1 MARLIRDER
10 TDCALYTFYRDE
22 EVGVCKATCGEV
34 RCNGDTTYCSEMD
47 TVNEMEMMVEFEDR
61 LTNGDRRF

>member
-22 EVGVCKATCGEV
+22 EVGVCKASCKEV
-34 RCNGDTTYCSEMD
+34 ECNGDSVMCSEMD
-47 TVNEMEMMVEFEDR
+47 AVEEMMLVSEFENR
-61 LTNGDRRF
+61 LNNGDRRF